1 MDTVLLVLGIL
12 GFGAVVIAAYVFT
25 VAARN
30 YVSENDNA
38 PETGSAKPDI
48 NAIVERGLHDRR
60 QTVVA
65 QLEFPITVNGA
76 LIQEERRRMPER
88 RLAAA

>member
-30 YVSENDNA
+30 YVSESDRAEKSDAARSRNKIL
-38 PETGSAKPDI
+38 T
-48 NAIVERGLHDRR
+48 ERSLRERR
-60 QTVVA
+60 QLV
-65 QLEFPITVNGA
+65 QLEFPVTVNGI
-76 LIQEERRRMPER
+76 LIPNDRRILPNR
-88 RLAAA
+88 RFAA

>member
-30 YVSENDNA
+30 YVSEHDST
-38 PETGSAKPDI
+38 PEAGDANPGI
-48 NAIVERGLHDRR
+48 NAFIERSLRDRR
-60 QTVVA
+60 QAVVVRP
-65 QLEFPITVNGA
+65 EFPITVNGA
-76 LIQEERRRMPER
+76 LIPEDRRQMPER

>member
-30 YVSENDNA
+30 YVSESGHAEKSGAARSRNKIL
-38 PETGSAKPDI
+38 T
-48 NAIVERGLHDRR
+48 ERSLRERR
-60 QTVVA
+60 QLV
-65 QLEFPITVNGA
+65 QLEFPVTVDGI
-76 LIQEERRRMPER
+76 LIPDDRRILPDR
-88 RLAAA
+88 RLAA

>member
-1 MDTVLLVLGIL
+1 MDTVLLVLGVL

-30 YVSENDNA
+30 YVSEND
-38 PETGSAKPDI
+38 SAGKTDAVASA
-48 NAIVERGLHDRR
+48 NRAFTERSQSDRR
-60 QTVVA
+60 QLL
-65 QLEFPITVNGA
+65 QFDFPMTVNGI
-76 LIQEERRRMPER
+76 LISAERRVMADR

>member
-30 YVSENDNA
+30 YVSEDDSAERTTTA
-38 PETGSAKPDI
+38 PPANKTLI
-48 NAIVERGLHDRR
+48 ERSSLDRR
-60 QTVVA
+60 QVI
-65 QLEFPITVNGA
+65 QIEFPITVSGI
-76 LIQEERRRMPER
+76 LIPLDRRIMSDR

>member
-38 PETGSAKPDI
+38 PETASAKLGT
-48 NAIVERGLHDRR
+48 NAIIERSLRDRR
-60 QTVVA
+60 QAAVA
-65 QLEFPITVNGA
+65 HLEFPITVNGA
-76 LIQEERRRMPER
+76 LIQENRRRIPER